1 MARKNHTVKEIA
13 HHFPTVKIEQ
23 DIAHQSR
30 IFCFQNQIGGTDS
43 HARGID
49 VHTHFIDSQPR
60 AFLGHKTVNP
70 AGHIVLVDPHIAH
83 PGIYVGPF
91 LMLDI
96 HTSVVAWARP
106 DFAVAV
112 KVVTVRNVVHYQ
124 VVDQDLEFHRL
135 ARFFLGCVGRGKII
149 DNKVQI
155 QSRRVYAN
163 VIVRILQ
170 AHLAERQ
177 AVLVEGEPLEPE
189 RHRVGN
195 TYRVVV
201 GIDKFHVPQHQVVE
215 RVAAERAYFHLA
227 APLFAEVAADRR
239 SGQRLNQRVVQKSD
253 NNVNDDEKR
262 HHNFA
267 CYFPKTFDSL
277 IL

>member
-1 MARKNHTVKEIA
+1 MPHRSQVVIAGVQPADCSIYFCGIDSRQSTNGYIKPQRRFAAESQTHIVGVEIGYRSAKPPRQPHALVHPLQSRCPESHVTKSAIRAFRKMARKNHTVKEIT

-30 IFCFQNQIGGTDS
+30 IFCLQNQIGGTDS

-49 VHTHFIDSQPR
+49 IHTHFIDSQPR
-60 AFLGHKTVNP
+60 AFRGHKTVYP
-70 AGHIVLVDPHIAH
+70 TGHIVLVDPHIAH

-135 ARFFLGCVGRGKII
+135 ACFFLGRVGRSKII
-149 DNKVQI
+149 NNKLQI
-155 QSRRVYAN
+155 
-163 VIVRILQ
+163 
-170 AHLAERQ
+170 
-177 AVLVEGEPLEPE
+177 
-189 RHRVGN
+189 
-195 TYRVVV
+195 
-201 GIDKFHVPQHQVVE
+201 
-215 RVAAERAYFHLA
+215 
-227 APLFAEVAADRR
+227 
-239 SGQRLNQRVVQKSD
+239 
-253 NNVNDDEKR
+253 
-262 HHNFA
+262 
-267 CYFPKTFDSL
+267 
-277 IL
+277 